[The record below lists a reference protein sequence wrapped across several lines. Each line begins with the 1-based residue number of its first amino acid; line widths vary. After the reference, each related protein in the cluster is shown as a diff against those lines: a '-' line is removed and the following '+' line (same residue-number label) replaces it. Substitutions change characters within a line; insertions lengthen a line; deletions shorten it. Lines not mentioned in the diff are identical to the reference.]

1 MIPFFNIDA
10 ENAPYAKK
18 FTKELQL
25 FMQSGQYILGDA
37 VTSFENQYAAFCGT
51 KLCIGTSNGLDALR
65 LIFEGYKSLGLLS
78 EGDEVLVP
86 ANTYIAS
93 VLAVIQS
100 DLKPVFVEPKLGS
113 YGMDINKAKRL
124 TSNKTKACLVV
135 HLYGELI
142 DTEAFQ
148 SYAKKHSVLLIED
161 AAQAHGAETKK
172 GLKAGAIGDAAAFS
186 FYPTKNI
193 GALGD
198 AGGVTTNNEN
208 LANKIRVLQNYGS
221 DKKNINQEL
230 GFNMRL
236 DNLQARFLSVKLS
249 DYPNLL
255 NRRLAI
261 ALRYSEEINNPKITI
276 PVHPQ
281 DGSHVF
287 HLFVIRVADRK
298 DFMDFLEANDVG
310 SLIHYP
316 IPPHKQEAL
325 ESYNKLSLPITERY
339 HDEVVSIPLYS
350 SLTDSQVQRVID
362 VLNAYS

>member
-1 MIPFFNIDA
+1 MIPFFNIKS
-10 ENAPYAKK
+10 ENESYAKN
-18 FTKELQL
+18 FAHELSI
-25 FMQSGQYILGDA
+25 FMENGQFILGDA

-51 KLCIGTSNGLDALR
+51 KFCIGTSNGLDALR

-86 ANTYIAS
+86 AHTYIAS

-100 DLKPVFVEPKLGS
+100 NLKPVFVEPKEES
-113 YGMDINKAKRL
+113 YGMDINEAIRL
-124 TSNKTKACLVV
+124 TTSKVKACLVV

-142 DTEAFQ
+142 DVKAFQ
-148 SYAKKHSVLLIED
+148 NFAKEHDLFLIED

-198 AGGVTTNNEN
+198 AGAITTNNES
-208 LANKIRVLQNYGS
+208 LVGQIQMLQNYGS
-221 DKKNINQEL
+221 SQKHIHKKI

-236 DNLQARFLSVKLS
+236 DALQARFLSVKLS

-261 ALRYSEEINNPKITI
+261 ASRYSEQINNPKITI

-287 HLFVIRVADRK
+287 HLFVVRVPDRK
-298 DFMDFLEANDVG
+298 DFIGFLESNDVG

-325 ESYNKLSLPITERY
+325 ESYNKLSFPITERY
-339 HDEVVSIPLYS
+339 HNEVVSIPLYS